1 MEPNIHYGTSSDLT
15 SGCILTTT
23 NTAGYTTT
31 INPNWYNGNTIING
45 GSSTS
50 LTFNTN
56 NMNKQQVKVAVF
68 RVTRDEFGNIE
79 SSQFLEEMWI
89 EQTPGKSID
98 FAVAKQLEE
107 DVEADEIVIKHL
119 RAFTL

>member
-1 MEPNIHYGTSSDLT
+1 MEPKIHYGTTSDLT
-15 SGCILTTT
+15 SGCILTT

-31 INPNWYNGNTIING
+31 INPNTNWSTI
-45 GSSTS
+45 SSGTS
-50 LTFNTN
+50 LIFNSN
-56 NMNKQQVKVAVF
+56 DNMSKQQVKVAVF

>member
-1 MEPNIHYGTSSDLT
+1 MSS
-15 SGCILTTT
+15 
-23 NTAGYTTT
+23 
-31 INPNWYNGNTIING
+31 
-45 GSSTS
+45 
-50 LTFNTN
+50 
-56 NMNKQQVKVAVF
+56 KQQVKVAVF

-107 DVEADEIVIKHL
+107 DVEADEIVIKQL
-119 RAFTL
+119 QSVTL

>member
-1 MEPNIHYGTSSDLT
+1 MEPNSVFATTGTLT
-15 SGCILTTT
+15 ATPGTL
-23 NTAGYTTT
+23 NYHTT
-31 INPNWYNGNTIING
+31 INPNWYDGNTIISG

-50 LTFNTN
+50 ITFNTN

-79 SSQFLEEMWI
+79 SSEFLEEMWI

-107 DVEADEIVIKHL
+107 DVEADEIVIKQL
-119 RAFTL
+119 QSVTL

>member
-1 MEPNIHYGTSSDLT
+1 MEPNSVFATTGTLT
-15 SGCILTTT
+15 ATPGTL
-23 NTAGYTTT
+23 NYHTT
-31 INPNWYNGNTIING
+31 INPNTNWSTI
-45 GSSTS
+45 SSGTS
-50 LTFNTN
+50 VIFNPDN
-56 NMNKQQVKVAVF
+56 NMSSKQQVKVAVF

-107 DVEADEIVIKHL
+107 DVEADEIVIKQL
-119 RAFTL
+119 QSVTL

>member
-1 MEPNIHYGTSSDLT
+1 MEPKIHYGTTSDLT
-15 SGCILTTT
+15 SGCTITTT
-23 NTAGYTTT
+23 
-31 INPNWYNGNTIING
+31 PNWYNGTTIISG
-45 GSSTS
+45 GSSSS
-50 LTFNTN
+50 LVFNSDN
-56 NMNKQQVKVAVF
+56 NMSKQQVKVAVF

-107 DVEADEIVIKHL
+107 DVEADEIVIKQL
-119 RAFTL
+119 QSVTL